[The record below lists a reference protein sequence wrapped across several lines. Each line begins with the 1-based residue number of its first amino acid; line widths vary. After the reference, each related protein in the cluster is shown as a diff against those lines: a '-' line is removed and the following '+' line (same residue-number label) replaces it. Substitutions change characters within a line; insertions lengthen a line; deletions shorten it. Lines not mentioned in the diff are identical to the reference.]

1 MERRTLPSEPESIAV
16 EEVEQILEQLQ
27 REDVT
32 FRGTASAMF
41 SRPGYEL
48 PGDHELPQLLTQALR
63 KAGGHPKVTGANSIQ
78 SLLGLSPAEA
88 EQLVMEEVGGSSLFG
103 ARFRMNAGR
112 ALLLP
117 RGMPNKRMPL
127 WLQRLKSLDLLQ
139 TVQQFPSFPIL
150 VETYR
155 EVLQDAF
162 DIDGLKRVLHALETQ
177 RIAVHVVHTNSAS
190 PFAASLQFGFV
201 MDWLYGDD
209 TPRAE
214 QRAALLSLDR
224 SLLDDVMGN
233 VARDD
238 DTLNALWEIVERRR
252 PALEQTD
259 PARASDY
266 GEGEGARRG
275 LLAKYLALVGP
286 ITAPEIRERYGW
298 PLRWIERRLHD
309 WQKSGRL
316 VVGKFRP
323 HIAETE
329 YLSRKIAEQA
339 RRRALAALRRQ
350 IEAVELPQFA
360 AFLQRWQH
368 VDPRDHIVGASGI
381 AAVFHQLYGI
391 ARPAAAWERDYLKSR
406 AAHYDPAWLSDWLA
420 TGEAV
425 WVGGGNFD
433 ATTNAVS
440 FARARLFARG
450 SGRLR
455 LPDLTDIPMSASA
468 RRVYETIV
476 VEGASF
482 LTDLQIATG
491 LSALALREALRE
503 LAAFGLV
510 TNDTADAF
518 RQIIRWKPLVPEASY
533 DPERWLPESF
543 VNRTHPIRQ
552 RRGSVRNLPKW
563 QRPDKPGT
571 NLTVGWT
578 GRWSLIHKVGTLGPP
593 LSEEE
598 HASMVARQ
606 WLARY
611 GIVSRDWWRRE
622 RPPVGWRAIYHEL
635 KRLEFR
641 GEVRRGYFVRG
652 LAGAQFALPDAVE
665 RLREIASETGDAAD
679 VPFTVMATSDPA
691 NPYSLPLDLADR
703 DPLSRPRGA
712 GGILVMRGG
721 RVALS
726 VEGRGK
732 RVVRAE
738 WLSDAEAAEAMRVL
752 KVHVQGERGARYLS

>member
-1 MERRTLPSEPESIAV
+1 
-16 EEVEQILEQLQ
+16 
-27 REDVT
+27 
-32 FRGTASAMF
+32 
-41 SRPGYEL
+41 
-48 PGDHELPQLLTQALR
+48 
-63 KAGGHPKVTGANSIQ
+63 
-78 SLLGLSPAEA
+78 
-88 EQLVMEEVGGSSLFG
+88 
-103 ARFRMNAGR
+103 
-112 ALLLP
+112 
-117 RGMPNKRMPL
+117 
-127 WLQRLKSLDLLQ
+127 
-139 TVQQFPSFPIL
+139 L

-162 DIDGLKRVLHALETQ
+162 DIDGLKQVLHALETQ
-177 RIAVHVVHTNSAS
+177 DIAVHITQTNSAS

-233 VARDD
+233 VERDD
-238 DTLNALWEIVERRR
+238 DTLKAIWEIVERRSS
-252 PALEQTD
+252 ALAQTD
-259 PARASDY
+259 PARESEY
-266 GEGEGARRG
+266 GEGDGARRG
-275 LLAKYLALVGP
+275 LLAKYLALAGP
-286 ITAPEIRERYGW
+286 MTAREIHERYGW
-298 PLRWIERRLHD
+298 PIRWIERRLQE

-329 YLSRKIAEQA
+329 YLSRKIAERG

-360 AFLQRWQH
+360 AFLQRWQR
-368 VDPRDHIVGASGI
+368 VDPRDHVSGVGGVASI
-381 AAVFHQLYGI
+381 FHQLYGI

-406 AAHYDPAWLSDWLA
+406 TTLYDPAWLSEWLA

-425 WVGGGNFD
+425 WAGDGNFD
-433 ATTNAVS
+433 ATTTMVTLTRTR
-440 FARARLFARG
+440 FFERG
-450 SGRLR
+450 NGRVWLIDVADVP
-455 LPDLTDIPMSASA
+455 LSANA
-468 RRVYETIV
+468 RRTYETIV

-491 LSALALREALRE
+491 LSALALRESLRE

-510 TNDTADAF
+510 TNDTADAL
-518 RQIIRWKPLVPEASY
+518 RQIIRWKPLLPEASY
-533 DPERWLPESF
+533 DPERWLPASF
-543 VNRTHPIRQ
+543 LNRTRPVRQ
-552 RRGSVRNLPKW
+552 RRGSVRNFPKW
-563 QRPDKPGT
+563 QRPDKPGVHP
-571 NLTVGWT
+571 TVGWT
-578 GRWSLIHKVGTLGPP
+578 GRWSLLHKAGTLGPP

-598 HASMVARQ
+598 QASMVAKQ

-622 RPPVGWRAIYHEL
+622 RPPVEWRAIYHEL

-641 GEVRRGYFVRG
+641 GEIRRGYFVRG

-665 RLREIASETGDAAD
+665 RLREIASETNDAAD
-679 VPFTVMATSDPA
+679 VPFTVIAASDPA

-712 GGILVMRGG
+712 GGILVMRAG

-738 WLSDAEAAEAMRVL
+738 WLSDTEAAEAMRVL
-752 KVHVQGERGARYLS
+752 KAHVQGERGARYLL